1 MWTMTGFADEI
12 DPDPEAQVRLLGE
25 LGLRH
30 LELRSAWGIKV
41 LDLSGEQLH
50 TVKATLDAA
59 GVTPSCIGSDLGK
72 IPITAPFAPHLERAR
87 HAVEVARFFG
97 TSRIRVFSF
106 FIPDGAP
113 AVRFRDEVLA
123 RTRAMVD
130 VAAEAGMT
138 LLHENEKDIYG
149 DVPARVSD
157 LLSTI
162 GSPHYRGVFDPANY
176 VQCNVRPM
184 DEAWPLV
191 HEYTDYIHCK
201 DARFPVDA
209 DDLGEVVPCGR
220 GDGQWPE
227 LLAALKASGYSGF
240 FSLEP
245 HLGDLT
251 AFGAVSGRENWSRAY
266 RALEALMAE
275 VGVEPS

>member
-12 DPDPEAQVRLLGE
+12 DPDPQVQTRVLHE

-30 LELRSAWGIKV
+30 LELRSVWGTKV
-41 LDLSGEQLH
+41 LDLTDEQLRA
-50 TVKATLDAA
+50 VKDILDTA
-59 GVTPSCIGSDLGK
+59 GITPSCIGSDLGK
-72 IPITAPFAPHLERAR
+72 ISITEPFAPHLQRAR
-87 HAVEVARFFG
+87 HAVEVAGFFG
-97 TSRIRVFSF
+97 VSRIRVFSF
-106 FIPDGAP
+106 FIPDGEP
-113 AVRFRDEVLA
+113 ASRYREEVLA
-123 RTRAMVD
+123 RTRAMVQ
-130 VAAEAGMT
+130 VAAEAGVT

-149 DVPARVSD
+149 DVPSRVAD

-162 GSPHYRGVFDPANY
+162 DSPYYRAAFDPANY
-176 VQCNVRPM
+176 VQCHVRPM

-191 HEYTDYIHCK
+191 SEYTDYIHCK

-209 DDLGEVVPCGR
+209 TDLGEVVPCGQ
-220 GDGQWPE
+220 GDGQWRG
-227 LLAALKASGYSGF
+227 LLAALKDSGYSGY

-245 HLGDLT
+245 HLGELT

-266 RALEALMAE
+266 RALLSLLAE